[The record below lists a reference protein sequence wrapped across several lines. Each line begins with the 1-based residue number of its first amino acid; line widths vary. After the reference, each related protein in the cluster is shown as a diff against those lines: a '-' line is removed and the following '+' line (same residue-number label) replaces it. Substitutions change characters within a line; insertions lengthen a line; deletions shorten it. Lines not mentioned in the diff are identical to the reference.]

1 MTDFS
6 AGVTYGFF
14 IALGVF
20 AGLVVVA
27 CAAIKSEAKRAAW
40 RQARRQR
47 HLARHLEE
55 QNPRYVFAWRN

>member
-1 MTDFS
+1 MTEFLS
-6 AGVTYGFF
+6 GVTYG
-14 IALGVF
+14 IVLTLGVF

-27 CAAIKSEAKRAAW
+27 CAAIKSEAKRDAW

-55 QNPRYVFAWRN
+55 QNPRYTFAWRN